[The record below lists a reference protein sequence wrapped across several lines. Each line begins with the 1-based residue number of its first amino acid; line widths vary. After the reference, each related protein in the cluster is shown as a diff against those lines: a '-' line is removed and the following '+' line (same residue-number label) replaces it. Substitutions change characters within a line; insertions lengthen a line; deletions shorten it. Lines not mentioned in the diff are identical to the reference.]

1 MGYLF
6 DAIQKSS
13 SQQPASAPAA
23 ADVDRPA
30 CAAPAAPVH
39 SAAGEGPRLSLTS
52 LMEQAAPIA
61 AQQLPPA
68 PTFAP
73 AANDKADIDQSQP
86 RLRLALDKDVDDR
99 LVAALKPS
107 SLMAE
112 EYRSIRTGI
121 LARWNHR
128 SHLVHTITSATPQ
141 EGKTITSLNL
151 GLSFAELHSRNT
163 IVIEADLR
171 LPQFSKLL
179 NLPKGPG
186 LVGLLHGECSTEQA
200 IHEVGPNRLHVIP
213 AGRRIDNNAVQLLSG
228 KEMSALIKSLR
239 SKYDHVIIDTPP
251 VIELADAGI
260 LGAQSDDVLLIVR
273 LNRTPK
279 PLIEQAIRTLA
290 SYNAPVAGML
300 ATDQQPHM
308 RRYHSKYG
316 YSYRYSRYA
325 QAQAA

>member
-6 DAIQKSS
+6 DAIQKSG
-13 SQQPASAPAA
+13 QQPKADAPSA
-23 ADVDRPA
+23 ADVDTTEF
-30 CAAPAAPVH
+30 AAPVTPVT
-39 SAAGEGPRLSLTS
+39 SAPTTGPRLSLAG
-52 LMEQAAPIA
+52 LMDESAAAAAP
-61 AQQLPPA
+61 QLPPA
-68 PTFAP
+68 PIFAP
-73 AANDKADIDQSQP
+73 APTVKASGDESSP

-151 GLSFAELHSRNT
+151 GLSFAELQSRST
-163 IVIEADLR
+163 IVVEADLR
-171 LPQFSKLL
+171 LPQFGKLL

-186 LVGLLHGECSTEQA
+186 LVGLLNGQCTLDQA
-200 IHEVGPNRLHVIP
+200 IQEVGPNQLHVIQ
-213 AGRRIDNNAVQLLSG
+213 AGRRIDNGAVQLLSG
-228 KEMSALIKSLR
+228 KEMSTLIKTLR

-251 VIELADAGI
+251 VVELADAGV

-279 PLIEQAIRTLA
+279 PLIEQAISTLA
-290 SYNAPVAGML
+290 SYNAPVAGIL

-325 QAQAA
+325 KAA